1 MVPIYTV
8 EKAGFQHL
16 LNTLDPRYKLPGRKH
31 FGEVVLPRLYNT
43 TRSKV
48 TKRLEDVQF
57 FSATTDLWSSRTMQP
72 YLSLTVHFITDDWC
86 LENACLQ
93 TSFFP
98 SDHMGEEIAQGLR
111 DGLESWNLSEDR
123 LVCMTTD
130 SGTNMT
136 KALRLNEWPNLQC
149 FGHKL
154 HNAIMNAVK
163 DPRIDRATGI
173 CKKVVSSFSHSWKRR
188 RELAA
193 VQAELGLPVHQLI
206 TESLTRWGSRQA
218 MIERVLEQER
228 AIARVLGSDKK
239 CRHLVPTW
247 QDVEIL
253 ESVNKA
259 IKPLQDFTDA
269 LSGESYVTVSF
280 IKPTLSMFRSSLL
293 KPEDED
299 TELTKKIKENILHY
313 MTEKYSDPDKDELL
327 DIASLMDPRFRTTY
341 INPTRVEYIKERAV
355 TELLSLMPT
364 EPGTAVPVRQEEE
377 EVAAA
382 EPGPVLKKRRSLS
395 SFFPK
400 KTPAPSSLSKAD
412 RIRTELATYLLISEI
427 SEDADPLQWWKK
439 HEENFPRLC
448 KLARKYLSIPATSAP
463 SERLF
468 SVGGGVVT
476 CHRASLK
483 PDAVDRLVFL
493 AKNLQM

>member
-1 MVPIYTV
+1 
-8 EKAGFQHL
+8 
-16 LNTLDPRYKLPGRKH
+16 
-31 FGEVVLPRLYNT
+31 
-43 TRSKV
+43 
-48 TKRLEDVQF
+48 
-57 FSATTDLWSSRTMQP
+57 
-72 YLSLTVHFITDDWC
+72 
-86 LENACLQ
+86 
-93 TSFFP
+93 
-98 SDHMGEEIAQGLR
+98 
-111 DGLESWNLSEDR
+111 
-123 LVCMTTD
+123 MTTD
-130 SGTNMT
+130 SGTNMI

-154 HNAIMNAVK
+154 HNAIVNAVK
-163 DPRIDRATGI
+163 DPRIDRATVI
-173 CKKVVSSFSHSWKRR
+173 CKKVVSSFSYSWKRR

-206 TESLTRWGSRQA
+206 TESPTRWGSRQL

-228 AIARVLGSDKK
+228 AIARVLGSEKK
-239 CRHLVPTW
+239 SRYLVPTW
-247 QDVEIL
+247 QDVEVL

-269 LSGESYVTVSF
+269 LSGENYVTVSI

-299 TELTKKIKENILHY
+299 TELTKQIKEKILHY
-313 MTEKYSDPDKDELL
+313 MTEKYSDPDKDEGSQVP
-327 DIASLMDPRFRTTY
+327 DNIHRPCQ
-341 INPTRVEYIKERAV
+341 
-355 TELLSLMPT
+355 ELLSLLPT
-364 EPGTAVPVRQEEE
+364 EPDTAVRVRQEEN

-382 EPGPVLKKRRSLS
+382 EPGPALKKRRSLS

-400 KTPAPSSLSKAD
+400 KTPASSLSEVD
-412 RIRTELATYLLISEI
+412 RIRAELATYLLISEI

-439 HEENFPRLC
+439 QEENFPRLS

>member
-1 MVPIYTV
+1 MFVSS
-8 EKAGFQHL
+8 A
-16 LNTLDPRYKLPGRKH
+16 
-31 FGEVVLPRLYNT
+31 
-43 TRSKV
+43 
-48 TKRLEDVQF
+48 F
-57 FSATTDLWSSRTMQP
+57 F
-72 YLSLTVHFITDDWC
+72 YIV
-86 LENACLQ
+86 
-93 TSFFP
+93 
-98 SDHMGEEIAQGLR
+98 
-111 DGLESWNLSEDR
+111 
-123 LVCMTTD
+123 
-130 SGTNMT
+130 
-136 KALRLNEWPNLQC
+136 
-149 FGHKL
+149 
-154 HNAIMNAVK
+154 NAVK

-259 IKPLQDFTDA
+259 VKPLQDFTDA
-269 LSGESYVTVSF
+269 LSGESYVTVSI
-280 IKPTLSMFRSSLL
+280 IKPTLSMFRSNLL
-293 KPEDED
+293 KPED
-299 TELTKKIKENILHY
+299 
-313 MTEKYSDPDKDELL
+313 KD
-327 DIASLMDPRFRTTY
+327 SLMDPRFRTTY

-355 TELLSLMPT
+355 TELLSLLPT
-364 EPGTAVPVRQEEE
+364 GPGTAVPVRQEEE

-439 HEENFPRLC
+439 HEENFPRIC